1 MNEEELSELTFE
13 ELRNEYERGTLST
26 LLDTVYLRGYVDNE
40 HAWLENH
47 PGATAREVID
57 RLFTW
62 SELLDTETYISQLQM
77 RLRELETNGKKTK

>member
-1 MNEEELSELTFE
+1 MNDEDLEKLTFE

-26 LLDTVYLRGYVDNE
+26 SLDTVYLRGYVDNE

-47 PGATAREVID
+47 PEATAREMID

-62 SELLDTETYISQLQM
+62 SENLDTETYIEQLQR
-77 RLRELETNGKKTK
+77 RLREAK